1 MDGGGFGYARRRLAN
16 LPSWGWSQF
25 ARQRLANLVGMIR
38 EVEQAHVL
46 DVLTGEAAPKPL
58 RQVRSQPFNE
68 RSPVVGPFLPRLL
81 ELDDA
86 MPNQPIGGG
95 HGGVHRTGGRVSGR
109 VDDLR
114 HVSKDGLVGG
124 VVLAEC
130 PVARGERRRRVLGA
144 PAQADVDWKRFQVHQ
159 TSASM
164 WSPARSASGGESVAG
179 AACLSLAACSSSR
192 VKRRRS
198 RSSASGAGLGEDPD
212 HPELGSVLYGPP
224 PAVLF
229 AFALHISLSR
239 RSGRRAHLS
248 PALTPT
254 ALSEAYRLL
263 VAGGAGC
270 LPSSLRNR
278 GAKYHGR

>member
-1 MDGGGFGYARRRLAN
+1 MCQT
-16 LPSWGWSQF
+16 PSGESPVVGVEPI
-25 ARQRLANLVGMIR
+25 ARQRLANLLGWIR

-68 RSPVVGPFLPRLL
+68 RSPVLGPFLPRLL

-124 VVLAEC
+124 VVPVEC
-130 PVARGERRRRVLGA
+130 PFARREQRRRVLGA

-198 RSSASGAGLGEDPD
+198 RSSASGAGLEKTLTTPNSEASSTGLLRLSCLPL
-212 HPELGSVLYGPP
+212 P
-224 PAVLF
+224 F
-229 AFALHISLSR
+229 ISLYLVGPAA
-239 RSGRRAHLS
+239 GRI
-248 PALTPT
+248 
-254 ALSEAYRLL
+254 
-263 VAGGAGC
+263 
-270 LPSSLRNR
+270 
-278 GAKYHGR
+278 